1 MRVIITILIVLVLV
15 HYNANG
21 QTGFQTF
28 LNYNSVSSR
37 SNEFATDFIE
47 LADSSVCV
55 PFFCAN
61 LNQVDTLGYAK
72 TYVAYSFFSKE
83 GRVMDTFRYSKNGN
97 SVHVRCIES
106 FNDPNNYLMVGYNTE
121 LVKLVNDTI
130 GANLLLIKVNQQ
142 GDTVWT
148 KTISFSDGDE
158 LPSKLIKTNDGGFAI
173 VGQSCDKLETNCDM
187 FLLKL
192 DSNANEQWHKTY
204 AWDDDSW
211 EYPSSVIETKNGD
224 YILLAGIVQITN
236 NDTLSPLVIKTN
248 SQGTIIWKKKED
260 TPNFSYAYFD
270 DVVEW
275 NNSTLF
281 LCGSIGNSSGTLSLT
296 KGWLMKIDSAGN
308 SQLVSKIGQENQYM
322 GFYNII
328 KQKDK
333 IIVQGES
340 DNFGVAG
347 NKARPVLYSLDS
359 NFKIDFTRVYSDSLN
374 PTQTYIVYK
383 LKPTSD
389 GGFAMVGFGDDPKRV
404 GNNQDVWFLK
414 VDSNGCLY
422 QPCLSVGI
430 EQVKQQVHI
439 KFLVFPQPAL
449 DIFQIETDFDYQN
462 VELLQ
467 MNGSFLQ
474 SWVKQEEYVL
484 SDFATGVYLLRLKG
498 RNNQAITMKFI
509 IGD

>member
-1 MRVIITILIVLVLV
+1 MRKIFVVVFGLVFIQS
-15 HYNANG
+15 NTSG
-21 QTGFQTF
+21 QVGFQTF

-142 GDTVWT
+142 GDTIWT

-204 AWDDDSW
+204 AWDDNSW
-211 EYPSSVIETKNGD
+211 ELPAALIEVSTGGFLMSAAM
-224 YILLAGIVQITN
+224 YSIAN
-236 NDTLSPLVIKTN
+236 NDTLKPLLICTD
-248 SQGTIIWKKKED
+248 QAGTVKWKIN
-260 TPNFSYAYFD
+260 TPNEGKTYAYFD
-270 DVVEW
+270 DVQQTE
-275 NNSTLF
+275 NNVIL
-281 LCGSIGNSSGTLSLT
+281 LCGTIGDDKLWEDETF
-296 KGWLMKIDSAGN
+296 GWLASIDTNGLITKSK
-308 SQLVSKIGQENQYM
+308 KIGVPNRETAFQNLSVVGKKYYIQ
-322 GFYNII
+322 GFSDAYNV
-328 KQKDK
+328 DRRNT
-333 IIVQGES
+333 
-340 DNFGVAG
+340 NF
-347 NKARPVLYSLDS
+347 LYSLNEDLS
-359 NFKIDFTRVYSDSLN
+359 INWLRTYQDSLSLN
-374 PTQTYIVYK
+374 QTYVIYN
-383 LKPTSD
+383 LKRTSD
-389 GGFAMVGFGDDPKRV
+389 GGFAMVGFGDDPKRA

-422 QPCLSVGI
+422 QPCLSVGMDKGSEI
-430 EQVKQQVHI
+430 VNQEVLI
-439 KFLVFPQPAL
+439 YPQPAQ
-449 DIFQIETDFDYQN
+449 DQFQIKTDFEYER

-467 MNGSFLQ
+467 MNGQVICDWRFSQ
-474 SWVKQEEYVL
+474 
-484 SDFATGVYLLRLKG
+484 VYHLPSVSVGIYLIRLTNKG
-498 RNNQAITMKFI
+498 GRTLIRQLTIEN
-509 IGD
+509 